1 MEQIMTKGL
10 KKDQGIGQLVKNK
23 VNKDVKGLMAQY
35 ITNNVSGEIAQP
47 ISEYLGPNDIKI

>member
-1 MEQIMTKGL
+1 MPKGL